1 MLSECTRREALR
13 SGCAGVLGLL
23 GMRASATLPDAAD
36 WPAWRGPTGMGHT
49 DPKQIPAHHVACYR
63 VTDGK
68 RLWDTVVP
76 PGPWLFS
83 DLRGG
88 YTAPTPACDGERLFV
103 VFGSA
108 VIAALDLDGKILW
121 RKDIVPYKFD
131 V

>member
-1 MLSECTRREALR
+1 
-13 SGCAGVLGLL
+13 
-23 GMRASATLPDAAD
+23 
-36 WPAWRGPTGMGHT
+36 
-49 DPKQIPAHHVACYR
+49 
-63 VTDGK
+63 
-68 RLWDTVVP
+68 
-76 PGPWLFS
+76 

-131 V
+131 VCLGASPVLYGDTVILQCDQLDRQSRMIAWDRETGDIAWEEKRPTVGFSHSTPVVATVAGKPQLLVAASNA